1 MIDAILYRRLNP
13 LLSAV
18 ARPLV
23 KLGIKADQVTVIG
36 FICGLGVL
44 PALYFQEYL
53 WALLAIL
60 LNRLCDGL
68 DGAIARQTHRTDA
81 GGFIDSVFD
90 FIFYSSVPLG
100 FLLADPATNAVAAGF
115 LMLSFMATAASF
127 LAFAVLASKH
137 GIENPRYPTK
147 SLYYMGGITE
157 GFETIVAFILF
168 CLWPQHFVLLAFI
181 FAGLCWFT
189 ALTRL
194 YLGYQTLHAL
204 TGVADGKESSTNR

>member
-1 MIDAILYRRLNP
+1 MIDAILYRRLSP
-13 LLSAV
+13 LLGAA

-23 KLGIKADQVTVIG
+23 KRGISADQVTLVG

-44 PALYFQEYL
+44 PALYVQHYH
-53 WALLAIL
+53 WALLAIA
-60 LNRLCDGL
+60 LNRVCDGL
-68 DGAIARQTHRTDA
+68 DGAIARQTQRTDA

-90 FIFYSSVPLG
+90 FIFYSSVPFG
-100 FLLADPATNAVAAGF
+100 FLLADTATNAIAASF

-127 LAFAVLASKH
+127 LAFAVLASKQ

-157 GFETIVAFILF
+157 GFETIVAFVLF
-168 CLWPQHFVLLAFI
+168 CLWPQHFVLMAFC
-181 FAGLCWFT
+181 FAALCWFT

-194 YLGYQTLHAL
+194 YLGYRTLKELAVSVDE
-204 TGVADGKESSTNR
+204 TGSSKGR